1 VQGDLYPLQQSEK
14 GDWTKLAKKAKHSD
28 AIMTGILV
36 TNFKM
41 GLIGVEDLERMAAD
55 ATRAERCSA
64 AKKVLVAV
72 RDSPDLPRQQP
83 AHLPSCLLLQKTL
96 NARL

>member
-1 VQGDLYPLQQSEK
+1 
-14 GDWTKLAKKAKHSD
+14 
-28 AIMTGILV
+28 MTGILV